1 MALKNFFSGRNRH
14 TEQTYGHMDTV
25 EERREKGRCMQRVTQ
40 KFTIPY
46 VK

>member
-1 MALKNFFSGRNRH
+1 MALENFFSGKNR
-14 TEQTYGHMDTV
+14 HMDTAG
-25 EERREKGRCMQRVTQ
+25 ERREKGRCMQRVTQ